1 MTPSSRVVL
10 RGIRLPF
17 ELVCHRHRWTCYYSN
32 SSEFG
37 GKEGLSLWHTS
48 CPLKRPTERWLC
60 RPYFLAFPLMP
71 VREEEVEG
79 GLEPSPERE
88 PPNLQSIPIIRGTV
102 YFLPDTQSNQR
113 INGVNISLLLRHL
126 SNGVEI
132 SPLIIALF
140 FHYSKKML
148 HKNKA
153 KFSRHLS
160 DWCKYLFA

>member
-1 MTPSSRVVL
+1 
-10 RGIRLPF
+10 
-17 ELVCHRHRWTCYYSN
+17 
-32 SSEFG
+32 
-37 GKEGLSLWHTS
+37 
-48 CPLKRPTERWLC
+48 
-60 RPYFLAFPLMP
+60 MP

-88 PPNLQSIPIIRGTV
+88 PQNLQSIPIIRGTV

-160 DWCKYLFA
+160 D